1 MIQSADGMI
10 ATALNALSLRQRL
23 VANNI
28 ANIDTP
34 GFKASDVDFEA
45 QLRSAIR
52 TKIDQ
57 VGSGLTRT
65 RPRHL
70 DVNGGVGASLAP
82 RVVTDNGG
90 SMRVDRNNVDI
101 DQQMIKLS
109 ESAITYSAL
118 AQLAASRYSLL
129 ESIVTDGRR

>member
-23 VANNI
+23 IANNI

-52 TKIDQ
+52 TRLDQ
-57 VGSGLTRT
+57 GGSGLTRT

-70 DVNGGVGASLAP
+70 DVNGGVGASLDP
-82 RVVTDNGG
+82 RVVADNGG

>member
-1 MIQSADGMI
+1 M
-10 ATALNALSLRQRL
+10 NALSLRQRL
-23 VANNI
+23 VANNL

-34 GFKASDVDFEA
+34 GFKASDVDFEG

-52 TKIDQ
+52 ARLDHG
-57 VGSGLTRT
+57 GSGLTRT

-70 DVNGGVGASLAP
+70 DENGGIGGGLGF
-82 RVVTDNGG
+82 RVVVDNDG
-90 SMRVDRNNVDI
+90 SLREDKNNVDI

-118 AQLAASRYSLL
+118 AQLAASRYSLM